1 MNSQYLSMI
10 PTWREYLSNKQ
21 NVYNFIITFIIL
33 IPVLIFLPMYLTHI
47 ETRDGFVFTDPLLTL
62 FEPIDLT
69 WWAFSF
75 IYIGLFTAIIHLVY
89 HPKYLLL
96 ALKVY
101 TITAIFRIIGMYF
114 LPLEAP
120 ENIIPLNDPFVQF
133 WGTGEILTKDLFFS
147 GHTSTMF
154 IFFLT
159 AQNKILKNLFLA
171 ATIAIAL
178 CVIFQ
183 HVHYTI
189 DVFAAPFFAY
199 TSFKI
204 AELIENKFNW

>member
-1 MNSQYLSMI
+1 MLSIWKPYLGFKKNRI
-10 PTWREYLSNKQ
+10 NLIFTL
-21 NVYNFIITFIIL
+21 VIL
-33 IPVLIFLPMYLTHI
+33 IPVLIVLPMYLTHI
-47 ETRDGFVFTDPLLTL
+47 ETRLGFSFTDPLLNL
-62 FEPIDLT
+62 FQPVDLT
-69 WWAFSF
+69 WWTF
-75 IYIGLFTAIIHLVY
+75 IIIYAGLIAAVIHLGY
-89 HPKYLLL
+89 FPKYLLL

-101 TITAIFRIIGMYF
+101 TLTAIFRIVGMYF

-120 ENIIPLNDPFVQF
+120 INTIPLNDPFVQF

-171 ATIAIAL
+171 ATIAIAF
-178 CVIFQ
+178 CVVFQ

-199 TSFKI
+199 SSLKI
-204 AELIENKFNW
+204 AEQIEKKFNW